1 MALTAVFTVSGL
13 TSVHAEDFEA
23 TDSIFDNVTLKNV
36 SIVGT
41 KVNRHNL
48 TPSSVSTVGSYQ
60 IQTNQIGNI
69 EDLSSQLPNI
79 FIPEYGSRQ
88 TTPIIMRGIYSKVK
102 GTAVGYY
109 VDGMPHF
116 EISAFN
122 TDMLDVKAIEVLRGP
137 QGTLYGRN
145 TIGGVINVYN
155 YTPFDYQGTKVRL
168 RYGNYNTVK
177 AQASHYALL
186 NEQFGFNLSGY
197 YEHSDGYFKN
207 ITLGKNADK
216 LNAGGGRV
224 ALHYK
229 PTEKWMMRLSSSLDY
244 LNQGGYAY
252 SVYKPEIDSLGD
264 VSYNRPSG
272 YKRLISGTG
281 FTANYTSDKWSLNS
295 QTSFQYIRDDQEV
308 DQDFTANDTYF
319 VTNGIRHNVINEE
332 VTLKS
337 EHENRF
343 QWVVGTFLFSQW
355 GTQNQGTDYLT
366 KGYEQRSL
374 YDTSLRG
381 AALFAQGS
389 YNIVG
394 GLSAT
399 IGLRLDHEYN
409 SMDYART
416 QLNHEDNSTQPAGE
430 PFVETLKFTELIPR
444 FGLQYAFSNRN
455 IVFGNITKGYKGGG
469 FNATIPTDEDRTYD
483 SEYNWNYE
491 IGTKLASED
500 GSFSAE
506 ATFFYIDW
514 KNQHVNQTVPGL
526 GNVVSNAGHSNSKG
540 VELSI
545 NYRPMT
551 ALTIQANYGYTYAKF
566 LDYKKSETVDYSGN
580 IVPMVPRNTFA
591 LNASYSIRPA
601 GTFDAITFSAGMNG
615 VGKLY
620 WLDDNAVCQHF
631 YVLPNARIE
640 LRKRNFCI
648 SFWGKNLSNT
658 KYHSYYFV
666 SSAKYAQK
674 GTPIT
679 VGTELTINF

>member
-1 MALTAVFTVSGL
+1 
-13 TSVHAEDFEA
+13 
-23 TDSIFDNVTLKNV
+23 
-36 SIVGT
+36 
-41 KVNRHNL
+41 
-48 TPSSVSTVGSYQ
+48 
-60 IQTNQIGNI
+60 
-69 EDLSSQLPNI
+69 
-79 FIPEYGSRQ
+79 
-88 TTPIIMRGIYSKVK
+88 
-102 GTAVGYY
+102 
-109 VDGMPHF
+109 
-116 EISAFN
+116 
-122 TDMLDVKAIEVLRGP
+122 
-137 QGTLYGRN
+137 
-145 TIGGVINVYN
+145 
-155 YTPFDYQGTKVRL
+155 
-168 RYGNYNTVK
+168 
-177 AQASHYALL
+177 
-186 NEQFGFNLSGY
+186 
-197 YEHSDGYFKN
+197 
-207 ITLGKNADK
+207 
-216 LNAGGGRV
+216 V

-319 VTNGIRHNVINEE
+319 VTNGIRHNVISEE

-355 GTQNQGTDYLT
+355 GTQDQGTDYLT

-389 YNIVG
+389 YNLVG

-444 FGLQYAFSNRN
+444 FGLQYAFSKRN
-455 IVFGNITKGYKGGG
+455 MVFGNITKGYKGGG

-491 IGTKLASED
+491 IGAKLSNASRTLFGEM
-500 GSFSAE
+500 
-506 ATFFYIDW
+506 TLFYIDW
-514 KNQHVNQTVPGL
+514 KNQHITQTVPGV
-526 GNVVSNAGHSNSKG
+526 GNVIKNAGHSNSKG
-540 VELSI
+540 VEFSFT
-545 NYRPMT
+545 YRPIT
-551 ALTIQANYGYTYAKF
+551 DFTIQANYGYTYAEF
-566 LDYKKSETVDYSGN
+566 LDYKKSETADYSGN

-591 LNASYSIRPA
+591 LNANYLLHNA
-601 GTFDAITFSAGMNG
+601 GTFDAITFSAGING

-620 WLDDNAVCQHF
+620 WLEDNAVCQHL
-631 YVLPNARIE
+631 YVLPSARVE
-640 LRKRNFCI
+640 LRKGKLGLA
-648 SFWGKNLSNT
+648 FWGKNLSNT

-674 GTPIT
+674 GTP
-679 VGTELTINF
+679 LTLGVDLTFAINK